1 MASPADTLFAVE
13 DLVVRYGDH
22 PVLQGV
28 GLQIRQ
34 GERIGLLGPNGAGK
48 TTLLK
53 VLCRLLPA
61 SSGSVLFRGLPL
73 AQWDRWEYARRVA
86 YLPQQS
92 QILFPYSAWEVVSM
106 GRLPHQAGSFFES
119 AEDRRK
125 VREALELTHC
135 LALAGRPFQE
145 LSGGEQQLV
154 CLAAAL
160 AQEPEVLL
168 LDEPTVFLDL
178 KHQLQVFEI
187 LDRLH
192 RLRQVTIVLVTHDLR
207 LAAAGCRRLVL
218 LKQGRVA
225 ADLVPGPGG
234 LPASLLEDVFEIRS
248 EQLALFSGLVAG
260 SPGER
265 T

>member
-1 MASPADTLFAVE
+1 
-13 DLVVRYGDH
+13 
-22 PVLQGV
+22 
-28 GLQIRQ
+28 
-34 GERIGLLGPNGAGK
+34 
-48 TTLLK
+48 
-53 VLCRLLPA
+53 
-61 SSGSVLFRGLPL
+61 
-73 AQWDRWEYARRVA
+73 VA
-86 YLPQQS
+86 YLPQQA

-106 GRLPHQAGSFFES
+106 GRLPHQAGSFFET

-125 VREALELTHC
+125 VREALELTDC
-135 LALAGRPFQE
+135 LALADRPFQE
-145 LSGGEQQLV
+145 LSGGEQQLI

-218 LKQGRVA
+218 LKQGRVV
-225 ADLVPGPGG
+225 ADLTPGAGG

-248 EQLALFSGLVAG
+248 EQLALFSGLVGASG
-260 SPGER
+260 DR
-265 T
+265 R

>member
-1 MASPADTLFAVE
+1 MAIPADTLYTVE
-13 DLVVRYGDH
+13 NLVVRYGAQ
-22 PVLQGV
+22 PALRGV

-34 GERIGLLGPNGAGK
+34 GERIGLLGPNGSGK

-61 SSGSVLFRGLPL
+61 SSGNVLFRGRPP
-73 AQWDRWEYARRVA
+73 ARWDRWEYARRVA
-86 YLPQQS
+86 YLPQQA

-106 GRLPHQAGSFFES
+106 GRLPHQARSFFET

-125 VREALELTHC
+125 VWEALELTDC
-135 LALAGRPFQE
+135 LGLAGRPFQE
-145 LSGGEQQLV
+145 LSGGEQQLI

-178 KHQLQVFEI
+178 KHQLQVLEI

-192 RLRQVTIVLVTHDLR
+192 RLRQVTMVLVTHDLR
-207 LAAAGCRRLVL
+207 LAAAACPRLVL

-225 ADLVPGPGG
+225 ADLSPGVDG
-234 LPASLLEDVFEIRS
+234 LPASLLEEVFEIRS
-248 EQLALFSGLVAG
+248 EQLALFSGLVAR
-260 SPGER
+260 SAEK